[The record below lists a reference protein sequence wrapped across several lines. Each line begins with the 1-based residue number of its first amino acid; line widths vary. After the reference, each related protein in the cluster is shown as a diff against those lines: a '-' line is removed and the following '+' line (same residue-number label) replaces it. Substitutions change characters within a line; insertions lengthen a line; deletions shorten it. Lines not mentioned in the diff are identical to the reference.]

1 MFSGDKLKRWRTKKE
16 VSRLELSNKTQESE
30 KFLRDCEL
38 GKALPTVGTV
48 QKIAQAL
55 EIDPEDLL
63 DEGDELEM
71 IKEVQKKIGEQIAVM
86 VQLHNHLDAW
96 IEAVAEMDDKRLDTA
111 KNLAGVVL
119 RKMRRIANE
128 GSRN

>member
-1 MFSGDKLKRWRTKKE
+1 
-16 VSRLELSNKTQESE
+16 
-30 KFLRDCEL
+30 
-38 GKALPTVGTV
+38 
-48 QKIAQAL
+48 
-55 EIDPEDLL
+55 
-63 DEGDELEM
+63 M

>member
-16 VSRLELSNKTQESE
+16 VSRLELSNKTQESQ

>member
-16 VSRLELSNKTQESE
+16 VSRLELAKRTNESQ
-30 KFLRDCEL
+30 KFLRDCEV
-38 GKALPTVGTV
+38 GKAIPTVGTV

-63 DEGDELEM
+63 DEGDEIEM

-86 VQLHNHLDAW
+86 IQLHNHLDAW
-96 IEAVAEMDDKRLDTA
+96 IEAVAEMDEKRLNTA
-111 KNLAGVVL
+111 KSLAGVVL
-119 RKMRRIANE
+119 RKMRRGVNE
-128 GSRN
+128 SPCN

>member
-119 RKMRRIANE
+119 RKMRRSANE